1 MGDKIK
7 QAPAKVKG
15 FFSKL
20 SKGMKILIGVV
31 VALMIAAIIGLV
43 VMRMNDPYTILF
55 TDLTSDDMSKVLN
68 YLDGNNIRNYKVQDN
83 DTILVPTSQEPSIKA
98 ALLREDY
105 PVSGF
110 GYSRYLD
117 NVNALASESDR
128 RRLFLFDLQDRLSS
142 VVRCFDGVKDA
153 RVTITEGSD
162 HRYILNQDDV
172 VEASASVFV
181 TMKSNQVLTAQQAR
195 GIRNLIR
202 TAVEGLSIEN
212 IEISDGAG
220 NTYSGDNDGV
230 TAATDASQLKLDLE
244 RKVNESVR
252 SQILDVLIPM
262 YGSDNVSVAVNST
275 VDVSRTYT
283 DSTTYNQPA
292 WAADGSTDGR
302 GIIGRRIYDNRVV
315 AGGDQAAGG
324 IAGTST
330 NADLNE
336 YVESYRP
343 NGNEQELG
351 SAGEIDYENDRTQT
365 QREIPAG
372 VVTDCSVSVS
382 INSNAVTVPN
392 VNNLIAHIARAAGI
406 DAAVQN
412 QKVSVLLSPFYV
424 TPPVT
429 DDDNNTT
436 STIGGLPR
444 WALYALIGGLILF
457 FLLLLLI
464 ILLVSRRR
472 KKKRQAEEE
481 AAAEAE
487 RLAREL
493 AALQAANNGQEG
505 ENPPGEGADIMDI
518 HTERSMELRKTVR
531 QFAENNPELAAQMIR
546 TWMKED
552 DGNS

>member
-220 NTYSGDNDGV
+220 NTYSGDDDGV

-424 TPPVT
+424 TPPVNE
-429 DDDNNTT
+429 DEDTT